1 METDAVG
8 YPKRYAGEQYVRYG
22 RLFTIIENKGLMVL
36 CPCPDS
42 LLVRFADTNEE
53 TLIDNS
59 NEFIRFNQ
67 NLT

>member
-1 METDAVG
+1 METDAAG
-8 YPKRYAGEQYVRYG
+8 YTKRYAGEQYVRYG
-22 RLFTIIENKGLMVL
+22 RLFTILANKGLSVL

-42 LLVRFADTNEE
+42 LLVRFEDTQEE

-59 NEFIRFNQ
+59 NEFVRFNG